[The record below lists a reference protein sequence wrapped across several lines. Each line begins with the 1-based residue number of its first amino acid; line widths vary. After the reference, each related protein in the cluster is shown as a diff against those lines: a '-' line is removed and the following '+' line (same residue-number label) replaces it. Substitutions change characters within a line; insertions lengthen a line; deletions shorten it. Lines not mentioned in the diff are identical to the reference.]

1 MWTKEDEE
9 CFCITLDTPP
19 QFAKIRVDGFMIGR
33 RYVELN
39 SLSNLENIQYLEKQ
53 KNKWRK
59 EMKD

>member
-9 CFCITLDTPP
+9 CFCITLDTPT
-19 QFAKIRVDGFMIGR
+19 QFSKIRVDGFMIGR
-33 RYVELN
+33 RYVELD

>member
-9 CFCITLDTPP
+9 CFCITLDTLP
-19 QFAKIRVDGFMIGR
+19 QFSKIRVDGFMIGR